1 MFMIAT
7 RAVHIGA
14 CLVLLALFAFET
26 FIATPVLRRADRSVF
41 QDVEALRCQFRWLV
55 VWSGFAAIGSGVVWF
70 WIVLAKMTGGS
81 LWELPAIHSTEIAVT
96 RTQFGFLWD
105 WRLRLMLLF
114 TIAHLIPLGKWWNA
128 LLRSHA
134 WQRAGTFVAATLL
147 ASLACA
153 GHAGATLGAQHLI
166 HLIADAAHLVAAAL
180 WPGGL
185 LPLTFFLVRA
195 SRSNELSLLFAAS
208 AITRRFSAL
217 SLLVVGILAATGLVN
232 SYFLVGSFRAL
243 VVTGYGR
250 LLVMKLSLFLI
261 MIGLG
266 AWNLLRLK
274 PQFTFGSDR
283 NDQQREAIHKLSRN
297 VITELS
303 LGTLIVLIVG
313 ALGVTPPPRH
323 VMRRALLGS
332 NHLKLGF
339 RQLFYS
345 PQIKWRN
352 FPTCD
357 STNAAGEVARH
368 IAPTTM

>member
-26 FIATPVLRRADRSVF
+26 FIAAPALSRADRSVF

-81 LWELPAIHSTEIAVT
+81 LWELPAIHSIEIAVS
-96 RTQFGFLWD
+96 RTQFGFLWN
-105 WRLRLMLLF
+105 WRLGLMLLF
-114 TIAHLIPLGKWWNA
+114 TMAHLIPSGKWWNA

-134 WQRAGTFVAATLL
+134 WQRAGTFVAGTLL
-147 ASLACA
+147 ASLARA
-153 GHAGATLGAQHLI
+153 GHAGATLGALRLI

-195 SRSNELSLLFAAS
+195 SRSNEPSLLFAAG

-217 SLLVVGILAATGLVN
+217 SLLVVGTLAATGLVN
-232 SYFLVGSFRAL
+232 SYFLVGGFRAL
-243 VVTGYGR
+243 VASGYGR
-250 LLVMKLSLFLI
+250 LLMLKLFLFLI

-274 PQFTFGSDR
+274 PQLTSAIEG
-283 NDQQREAIHKLSRN
+283 NDQQRAALRKLMCN
-297 VITELS
+297 VIAELC

-323 VMRRALLGS
+323 VMRRALLDH
-332 NHLKLGF
+332 NLKL
-339 RQLFYS
+339 
-345 PQIKWRN
+345 
-352 FPTCD
+352 D
-357 STNAAGEVARH
+357 
-368 IAPTTM
+368 